1 MVYETLWTY
10 THFQN
15 IIFTGISTY
24 PSSRSLVCSYQ
35 KMYTLSRVYAFL
47 VELLAAECKKKP
59 NLLLIHKYVKAS
71 HKSQ

>member
-15 IIFTGISTY
+15 FIFTGISTY

-47 VELLAAECKKKP
+47 VELLAAE
-59 NLLLIHKYVKAS
+59 
-71 HKSQ
+71 